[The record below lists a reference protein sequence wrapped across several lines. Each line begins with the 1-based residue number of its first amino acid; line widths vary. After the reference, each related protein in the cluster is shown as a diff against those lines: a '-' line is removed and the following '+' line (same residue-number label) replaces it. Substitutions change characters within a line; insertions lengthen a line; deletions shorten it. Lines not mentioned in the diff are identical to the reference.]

1 LQSGNFNREFTA
13 AGLGQPV
20 VQRAAVVIIWTAMML
35 RCMVKY
41 RDRAMRYI
49 PMDLGHVCQNVQL
62 AASAMGL
69 GSCPI
74 GAFFD
79 DDFNELIGVDGEEE
93 TVVYLVTAGKLR

>member
-1 LQSGNFNREFTA
+1 
-13 AGLGQPV
+13 
-20 VQRAAVVIIWTAMML
+20 
-35 RCMVKY
+35 MVKY

-93 TVVYLVTAGKLR
+93 TVVYLVTVGKLK

>member
-1 LQSGNFNREFTA
+1 
-13 AGLGQPV
+13 
-20 VQRAAVVIIWTAMML
+20 
-35 RCMVKY
+35 
-41 RDRAMRYI
+41 
-49 PMDLGHVCQNVQL
+49 MDLGHVCQNVQL

-93 TVVYLVTAGKLR
+93 TVVYLVTAGKLK